1 MAGES
6 STSRPSSSSPSNL
19 IRLAPLQLSD
29 LPSHPDLPG
38 SSAEVLP
45 FLTALLEDGTAF
57 LSPSKFQETFKQQS
71 TKTSPPSAAKVEIL
85 TRSIPATSI
94 AQVQWTRPS
103 SSAHGGRGG
112 DASGAAA
119 VSRSQPPKVEGEH
132 WFARRSVHA
141 DVSSKS
147 EENPG
152 HANWDEFVFGIRDEH
167 SKHEMEFTPS
177 LYDARKVV
185 DWAGQINKLD
195 GEGRVQQNK
204 YSNLTMG
211 LYEMCHALPA
221 PLTPRCFCV
230 LVVTASKGDN
240 GDEIVAV
247 TVPVDLASVNR
258 PETTTTT
265 TAKADKN
272 KKVGFYSSLRNVRD
286 GEDAHRKKIV
296 LMGAYTAVEVV
307 RRDRDREEIE
317 WIMATASDA
326 RGNLPMWMQKLGI
339 PGAIAKDV
347 GFFLK
352 WIKDVDEKEI
362 LKSAA

>member
-6 STSRPSSSSPSNL
+6 SSSSPRLFSPSNL
-19 IRLAPLQLSD
+19 IRLAPLQASD

-45 FLTALLEDGTAF
+45 FLTALLEDGASF
-57 LSPSKFQETFKQQS
+57 LSPSNFQETFKNQS

-85 TRSIPATSI
+85 TCSIPATSI
-94 AQVQWTRPS
+94 SQVQWTGT
-103 SSAHGGRGG
+103 SSAQ
-112 DASGAAA
+112 GAGAA
-119 VSRSQPPKVEGEH
+119 VSRSKPQKIEGEH

-147 EENPG
+147 AGKPG

-167 SKHEMEFTPS
+167 SKHEMEFTPT
-177 LYDARKVV
+177 LYDARKVA

-195 GEGRVQQNK
+195 GEGRVHNK
-204 YSNLTMG
+204 YDNLTMG
-211 LYEMCHALPA
+211 VYEMCHTIPA
-221 PLTPRCFCV
+221 PLMPRCFCV
-230 LVVTASKGDN
+230 LVVTASTGD

-247 TVPVDLASVNR
+247 TVPVDLASANR
-258 PETTTTT
+258 TGITT
-265 TAKADKN
+265 TAAAAEKN
-272 KKVGFYSSLRNVRD
+272 KNVGFYSSMRNVRE
-286 GEDAHRKKIV
+286 GEDAQRKKV
-296 LMGAYTAVEVV
+296 VVMGAYTAVEVV
-307 RRDRDREEIE
+307 RRHRETQEIE

-347 GFFLK
+347 GYFLK

-362 LKSAA
+362 LQSSA